1 MKKTRRWTAKLREW
15 FGFQEMHAPD
25 VREARFFFVIVT
37 LVLGGTAALAIHSIP
52 ALREPARLIP
62 FVALMLVHIAL
73 YWLSPAFMKSTRQ
86 IVIYLVIQ
94 AVLIFVITLFPRDFS
109 VILSLYPALLGIAVG
124 MLRGERRGKRQV
136 ILTVVIWLGLVTS
149 NLLLIHGSDMLWTW
163 LLFAPPLTLFVV
175 IYVVLYMRQVE
186 ARDRAQC
193 LLHELEIAHAE
204 LAEHAERIEA
214 LTLAAERQRMAR
226 ELHDTLAQGLAGL
239 LLQLEA
245 ADSHLDAGRAGRAQG
260 IVQQAMARARA
271 TLAEARRAIDDLRAR
286 QLSAPDLA
294 AAIRDEATHF
304 SAATGIPCALDL
316 TLPDT
321 LPPALCEHALRAV
334 AEGLTNVARHAQA
347 HQVEVRAAEA
357 KDWLTI
363 EVRDDGA
370 GFDPEAALSRAGH
383 YGLLGLRERARLAGG
398 TLEIDSTPGAG
409 ARLTLRLPL
418 KKRKGER

>member
-1 MKKTRRWTAKLREW
+1 MRS
-15 FGFQEMHAPD
+15 PD

-37 LVLGGTAALAIHSIP
+37 LVLGGTAAMALRSIP

-62 FVALMLVHIAL
+62 FVALMLVHITL

-86 IVIYLVIQ
+86 IVIYLSVQ
-94 AVLIFVITLFPRDFS
+94 AALIFVITLFPRDFS

-124 MLRGERRGKRQV
+124 MLHEKRRV
-136 ILTVVIWLGLVTS
+136 ILTVVIWLGLVTG
-149 NLLLIHGSDMLWTW
+149 NLLLIQGSDMLWAW
-163 LLFAPPLTLFVV
+163 LLYAPPLTLFVV
-175 IYVVLYMRQVE
+175 IYVALYMRQVE
-186 ARDRAQC
+186 ARDRART
-193 LLHELEIAHAE
+193 LLRELEIAHAE

-245 ADSHLDAGRAGRAQG
+245 ADSHLDAGRGERAQG

-271 TLAEARRAIDDLRAR
+271 TLAEARRAIDDLRAT

-294 AAIRDEATHF
+294 AAIRDEAAHF
-304 SAATGIPCALDL
+304 SGATGIPCNLDL
-316 TLPDT
+316 ALPDA

-347 HQVEVRAAEA
+347 QQVGVRAAEDGA
-357 KDWLTI
+357 WLTI
-363 EVRDDGA
+363 EVRDDGT
-370 GFDPEAALSRAGH
+370 GFDPEAALTRAGH

-398 TLEIDSTPGAG
+398 ALEIDSAPGEG

-418 KKRKGER
+418 RKRKGER